1 MRAGVAEIGEDD
13 NRCKELTNVG
23 NLLQGYGTRG
33 SRKKWKD
40 KVEKVKLKIVGTRKQ
55 SKRE

>member
-1 MRAGVAEIGEDD
+1 MRAGVAGIGEDD

-33 SRKKWKD
+33 SRKKWIM
-40 KVEKVKLKIVGTRKQ
+40 EGQSRKG
-55 SKRE
+55 